1 MQEGSLMYGVVLM
14 MALSSGAEQP
24 AWNDIAGEHV
34 ARYGDHGEK
43 EYRCG
48 GRRRG
53 CYGCC
58 GGGCYGSCYGGY
70 GCCGGGCYG
79 GRGYGCCGGG
89 WGYGCYG
96 GCYGGYRY
104 GGWGN
109 GGMSY
114 GGGYY
119 GYSPYSGTT
128 YAGYAQF
135 GAPIYSG
142 GLASDYGYGVPI
154 GQGDRRYYDESILN
168 RERMGAP
175 LAAGEA
181 PATIVV
187 RLPADAKLMVGG
199 APTSSTQGVR
209 WFTSPPLQAGKDY
222 QYTLKAEVMRD
233 GKRVERTKEV
243 TVRAGRSSE
252 VTIDLPAASGPSR

>member
-1 MQEGSLMYGVVLM
+1 MYGVVLM
-14 MALSSGAEQP
+14 MALSGGGADLP
-24 AWNDIAGEHV
+24 AMNDAAGEHV
-34 ARYGDHGEK
+34 ARYGDHGQK
-43 EYRCG
+43 QYRCG
-48 GRRRG
+48 GRLR
-53 CYGCC
+53 GCC
-58 GGGCYGSCYGGY
+58 GGGY
-70 GCCGGGCYG
+70 GGCYG
-79 GRGYGCCGGG
+79 GCYGSRCG
-89 WGYGCYG
+89 GCYG
-96 GCYGGYRY
+96 GCYGGYGYGSWGY
-104 GGWGN
+104 GGT
-109 GGMSY
+109 SY
-114 GGGYY
+114 AGGYY
-119 GYSPYSGTT
+119 GYSPYSGAS

-135 GAPIYSG
+135 GAPTYSG
-142 GLASDYGYGVPI
+142 LLASDYGYGVPT
-154 GQGDRRYYDESILN
+154 GQGDRRYYDESILD
-168 RERMGAP
+168 RERLGAP
-175 LAAGEA
+175 SAAGDA